1 MPHGVY
7 SLMKMKAAK
16 FAAILVLCLNS
27 ITAHASSGELYSWWA
42 SLWGPPD
49 PNAGTTIFPSLSV
62 PLGGPLEGM
71 GSASAAGSRDAGFIE
86 ANPAATALLKHTE
99 LSFWHH
105 GWIAESSLEGVIYT
119 IRYDDLGFG
128 FGGRFLYVPF
138 TGYNE
143 WGERTSRG
151 TISESVATANIAY
164 NFFRS
169 YSYSGLAAGASIK
182 AAYRHVPSDIS
193 ADQSILGLM
202 TDIGLQTSFSL
213 AKFQRWSQPNVS
225 VGLVLKNLGI
235 STMSDESLPLTASF
249 GVAYAPVRAVVLAT
263 DFNLPLSLDADPAPL
278 WDIALGTS
286 VTVTDFL
293 SIQGG
298 LHLKPGNPRISVG
311 ADVDLGT
318 VSVSANYNL
327 DMSAIARNPA
337 DKFSVQARIDLG
349 DRGRGE
355 RRQRADELYTE
366 GLREFS
372 LGHLTRA
379 IELWTEVLAID
390 KDYTPALEYRDIAQ
404 RTLETQEAASHA
416 GTGE

>member
-1 MPHGVY
+1 MT
-7 SLMKMKAAK
+7 KMKAAK
-16 FAAILVLCLNS
+16 FAALLLLCFNS
-27 ITAHASSGELYSWWA
+27 ITASASSGELYAWWSA
-42 SLWGPPD
+42 LWGPPD

-62 PLGGPLEGM
+62 PLGGRLEGM
-71 GSASAAGSRDAGFIE
+71 GSASTASAHDAGFIE
-86 ANPAATALLKHTE
+86 ANPAATALLMNTE
-99 LSFWHH
+99 LAFWHH
-105 GWIAESSLEGVIYT
+105 GWIADSSLEGVIYT

-138 TGYNE
+138 TGYND
-143 WGERTSRG
+143 WGERVSRG
-151 TISESVATANIAY
+151 TISETVATANIAY

-202 TDIGLQTSFSL
+202 TDLGLQTSFSL
-213 AKFQRWSQPNVS
+213 AKFQHWTLPNVS
-225 VGLVLKNLGI
+225 VGLVLKNLGF
-235 STMSDESLPLTASF
+235 STMSDESLPLTASA
-249 GVAYAPVRAVVLAT
+249 GIAYSPVRAVVIAT
-263 DFNLPLSLDADPAPL
+263 DFNLPLSLDGDPAPL
-278 WDIALGTS
+278 WDLALGTS
-286 VTVTDFL
+286 VAVTEFL
-293 SIQGG
+293 SLQGG
-298 LHLKPGNPRISVG
+298 VHLKPGNPRVSIG

-355 RRQRADELYTE
+355 RRQRADELYAQ

-372 LGHLTRA
+372 LGHLAQA
-379 IELWTEVLAID
+379 IELWTAVLAID
-390 KDYTPALEYRDIAQ
+390 RDYTPAKDYRDIAQ
-404 RTLETQEAASHA
+404 ATLETQEAASHA
-416 GTGE
+416 GTPSSAGTGE